1 MPADAKWYVVHTYS
15 GYENKVA
22 TNIEKVVENRKM
34 HDQILEVKI
43 PMETVTEITT
53 AKKKVKKD
61 VDGEEKLVEENVK
74 VEKTTERKIFPG
86 YVFVKVAV
94 TYDDDDQPS
103 MSDDS
108 WFVIRHTRG
117 VTGFVGPDSKPTP
130 LSNDE
135 VHKFG
140 VEKHVIEVKYKVGD
154 LVNIVD
160 GLFEGYSGVVQE
172 IDVDNNVVKV
182 VVSALFGKETLVEM
196 ELDQVEVTE
205 D

>member
-61 VDGEEKLVEENVK
+61 VEGEENLVEENVK
-74 VEKTTERKIFPG
+74 VEKQIERKIFPG
-86 YVFVKVAV
+86 YVFIKVAV

-117 VTGFVGPDSKPTP
+117 VTGFVGPGSKPVP
-130 LSNDE
+130 LTEDE
-135 VHKFG
+135 LGIMQGESSKASF
-140 VEKHVIEVKYKVGD
+140 KVGD
-154 LVNIVD
+154 EIKIVR
-160 GLFEGYSGVVQE
+160 GTFEGYSGKIYDISEDGASVTVLVNTGKR
-172 IDVDNNVVKV
+172 DMPVKV
-182 VVSALFGKETLVEM
+182 ESGDIKLA
-196 ELDQVEVTE
+196 D
-205 D
+205 